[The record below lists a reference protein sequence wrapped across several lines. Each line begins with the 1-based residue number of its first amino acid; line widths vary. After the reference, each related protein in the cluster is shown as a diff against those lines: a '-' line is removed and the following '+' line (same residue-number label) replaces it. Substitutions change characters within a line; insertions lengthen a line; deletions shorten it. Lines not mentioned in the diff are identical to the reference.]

1 MGWGVLGDDEE
12 VGVGG
17 DHVSHIYDLD
27 DHHLPLSVGEV
38 VGDDLRVVDVGVPVY
53 NGWLKAK
60 VPKAPMAM

>member
-53 NGWLKAK
+53 NG
-60 VPKAPMAM
+60 